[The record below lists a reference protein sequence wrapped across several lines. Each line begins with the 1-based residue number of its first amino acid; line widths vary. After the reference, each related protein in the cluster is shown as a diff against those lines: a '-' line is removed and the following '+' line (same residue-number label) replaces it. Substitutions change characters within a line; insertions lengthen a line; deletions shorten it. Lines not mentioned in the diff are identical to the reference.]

1 MCESESESESVQE
14 KKKRKYYRSQNVK
27 RNNKRLK
34 SENPFHLQLS
44 QSPFNNKAATV
55 TSDHLV

>member
-1 MCESESESESVQE
+1 MCVSESESESVQE
-14 KKKRKYYRSQNVK
+14 KEEKILPITKRK

-34 SENPFHLQLS
+34 TENPFHLQLS
-44 QSPFNNKAATV
+44 QSPINNKAATV